1 MYTSKHTHSQTM
13 RAGLFAAFT
22 GLSGMSMAPMLKM
35 ALMINP
41 MVVPQVV
48 NLALKP
54 CTQTTHRIPRPLP
67 TPKPFPTPTPD
78 RDPPPRPPTATP
90 SALPSQPPPPP
101 PQPPP
106 QALMITTGLFGTMTA
121 LSLFAKPGT
130 ALRMGV
136 PLGGGKSLIRTHL
149 TLPPPPP

>member
-1 MYTSKHTHSQTM
+1 
-13 RAGLFAAFT
+13 
-22 GLSGMSMAPMLKM
+22 
-35 ALMINP
+35 

-78 RDPPPRPPTATP
+78 RAPPPRPPTATP

-149 TLPPPPP
+149 TLPPPPSYPPP